1 MRVLAALSG
10 GVDSS
15 VAAARLVDAGH
26 EVVGIHLALSS
37 APATLRTGARGC
49 CSLEDSSDA
58 RRVADQLGI
67 PFYVWDFSE
76 RFRSH
81 VIEDFVT
88 TYELGETPNPCL
100 RCNERIKF
108 DALLERGLALGYDAV
123 ATGHYAQI
131 TDGMLRRGV
140 DSAKDQSYVLGVL
153 NRHQLDHSHFPCG
166 DTEKPDIRKEAAAH
180 GFSVASKPD
189 STDIC
194 FIPNRDT
201 RGFLHLR
208 LGDRPG
214 PVVDMV
220 TGKTVAEHHGTY
232 GFTIGQRKGLGLPGP
247 LPDGLPRYV
256 VGIDVRRNTVLI
268 GTRDMLAT
276 NYLQG
281 WPGNWLV
288 TELATIA
295 AAGEHYQLRCEV
307 QVRAHATPV
316 PCTVEIGAAD
326 TNTAGTPAEMTG
338 GVVTIHT
345 DTPLRGVACGQTA
358 VLYQPDPAG
367 DIVLGSVT
375 IHATARNRDDLYK
388 EFPSEHSSATTTET
402 IAAEDI

>member
-26 EVVGIHLALSS
+26 DVVGIHLALSS

-49 CSLEDSSDA
+49 CSLEDSGDA

-67 PFYVWDFSE
+67 PFYVWDFSA
-76 RFRSH
+76 RFRAQ
-81 VIEDFVT
+81 VIEDFVD

-131 TDGMLRRGV
+131 VDGMLRRGV
-140 DSAKDQSYVLGVL
+140 DQAKDQSYVLGVL
-153 NRHQLDHSHFPCG
+153 NRHQLDHSLFPCG
-166 DTEKPDIRKEAAAH
+166 DTEKPQIREEAAAY

-194 FIPNRDT
+194 FIPNGDT

-214 PVVDMV
+214 PVIDMV
-220 TGKTVAEHHGTY
+220 TGDTVAEHRGTY
-232 GFTIGQRKGLGLPGP
+232 GFTIGQRKGLGLAGP

-256 VGIDVRRNTVLI
+256 VGLDVRRNTVLI
-268 GTRDMLAT
+268 GTRDMLET

-281 WPGNWLV
+281 WPANWLSR
-288 TELATIA
+288 ELADCA
-295 AAGEHYQLRCEV
+295 AAGERHKLRCEV
-307 QVRAHATPV
+307 QVRAHAAPV
-316 PCTVEIGAAD
+316 PCTVEMMGE
-326 TNTAGTPAEMTG
+326 T
-338 GVVTIHT
+338 VTIHT
-345 DTPLRGVACGQTA
+345 VVPLRGVACGQSA
-358 VLYQPDPAG
+358 VLYQPDPVG
-367 DIVLGSVT
+367 DLVLGSAT
-375 IHATARNRDDLYK
+375 IHATAESYDTLTAQDSTERPVSSPLSGV
-388 EFPSEHSSATTTET
+388 SESS
-402 IAAEDI
+402 